1 MTLLDADVK
10 ASSSLVGEDTWELFE
25 AIESS
30 FGVNLGDY
38 EVLAGIRVGE
48 LASRIGAMASYPEE
62 NACLS
67 SAAFYR
73 VRRALEAVSSV
84 PARLIR
90 PATKLGSILPWRTRR
105 RDWRKLE
112 DALGLR
118 IPRLMITGLILLL
131 CLVAAPGLLISL
143 RVFLHWHLNAGVI
156 FDGSFVM
163 LIFLMWVS
171 IPFARSINSEWET
184 VGGLA
189 KAVLAL
195 NYAAFAVPHGSSRER
210 GIVPG
215 LRFLVAAGASLDIEK
230 ITEET
235 RIPNDLNIY

>member
-1 MTLLDADVK
+1 
-10 ASSSLVGEDTWELFE
+10 
-25 AIESS
+25 
-30 FGVNLGDY
+30 
-38 EVLAGIRVGE
+38 
-48 LASRIGAMASYPEE
+48 
-62 NACLS
+62 
-67 SAAFYR
+67 
-73 VRRALEAVSSV
+73 
-84 PARLIR
+84 
-90 PATKLGSILPWRTRR
+90 
-105 RDWRKLE
+105 
-112 DALGLR
+112 
-118 IPRLMITGLILLL
+118 MITGLILLL

-215 LRFLVAAGASLDIEK
+215 LRFLVAAGAGLDIEK